1 MKNKELAEMINL
13 CIAKMNVLEAEL
25 EQTQLFL
32 VSMFVPRDK
41 QQKSISGVQDNFK
54 KMRDYFE
61 DVIKKVKEEE

>member
-13 CIAKMNVLEAEL
+13 CIAKMNILEVEM

-32 VSMFVPRDK
+32 VSMFMPRDK
-41 QQKSISGVQDNFK
+41 QQKTISGVQDNFK

-61 DVIKKVKEEE
+61 DAIKKIREEE